1 MRTLKSKAT
10 VLIGLGLILAFPLLA
25 QKSGPE
31 RCGKAC
37 AIPDLTPEQTM
48 KIQKL
53 KLDFEKAILALQTD
67 MKTKRLEFRALVVE
81 RADQKK
87 LEAKI
92 DEMAKA
98 SADIQKK
105 ALAHRNE
112 IRNLLTDA
120 QKKFFDQKC
129 SGMGCSTGMGRG
141 GGCQELGCGR
151 HGKARM
157 GHGGHGSRQCGSPKD
172 DCKK

>member
-1 MRTLKSKAT
+1 MRTLKSKTT
-10 VLIGLGLILAFPLLA
+10 VLIGLALILAFPLLA
-25 QKSGPE
+25 QKSGAE
-31 RCGKAC
+31 RCEKAC
-37 AIPDLTPEQTM
+37 GIPDLTAEQTT
-48 KIQKL
+48 KIQTL
-53 KLDFEKAILALQTD
+53 RLEFEKAILALQTD
-67 MKTKRLEFRALVVE
+67 LKTKRLEFRGLMME

-92 DEMAKA
+92 DEMAKV

-112 IRNLLTDA
+112 IRNLLTDE

-129 SGMGCSTGMGRG
+129 SGMGCGGGMGCG
-141 GGCQELGCGR
+141 SGCQERGCGS

-172 DCKK
+172 ECKK